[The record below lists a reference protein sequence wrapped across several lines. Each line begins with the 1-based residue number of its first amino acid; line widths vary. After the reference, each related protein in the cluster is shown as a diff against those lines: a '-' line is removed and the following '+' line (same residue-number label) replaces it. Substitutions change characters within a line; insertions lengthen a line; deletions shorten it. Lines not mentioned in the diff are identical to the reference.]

1 MATPK
6 NQSYHTNT
14 ITSRTLTQIKKK
26 KKKTCKN
33 MKEQNREIEVGVR
46 IITLIFEFA
55 FFGIKRLK
63 PSLFSCNQLPY
74 DCFLEESL
82 TNST

>member
-1 MATPK
+1 
-6 NQSYHTNT
+6 
-14 ITSRTLTQIKKK
+14 
-26 KKKTCKN
+26 